1 MNWNPYFRLWSCSLS
16 HAHRQVRCT
25 STNVMISSWNDNF
38 SFLFT
43 GKQPHFMQTGKWI
56 TQLPA
61 CLLLVFTS
69 SWISHKVTVC
79 VYVCVCVLNELTL
92 LLVRV
97 SHTSI
102 WVIHTLFTC
111 QHCTVLQKNAK
122 AQKAA
127 TEDLTSFCYWQYK
140 LLFTVYMRSCS
151 ATVSKFLNRVYCL
164 IFLFKLGT

>member
-79 VYVCVCVLNELTL
+79 VYVCVCVKWTDASSGKSVSHFNMSDSHLIYLSTLHCVTKKCKSTKGSYRRSNLVL
-92 LLVRV
+92 LLTIQTAIY
-97 SHTSI
+97 SLH
-102 WVIHTLFTC
+102 
-111 QHCTVLQKNAK
+111 
-122 AQKAA
+122 
-127 TEDLTSFCYWQYK
+127 EK
-140 LLFTVYMRSCS
+140 LLCYCIKM
-151 ATVSKFLNRVYCL
+151 SK
-164 IFLFKLGT
+164 

>member
-111 QHCTVLQKNAK
+111 QHCTVLQKKCESTKGSYRRSNLVLL
-122 AQKAA
+122 
-127 TEDLTSFCYWQYK
+127 LTIQTAIYSLHEK
-140 LLFTVYMRSCS
+140 LLCYCIKI
-151 ATVSKFLNRVYCL
+151 SK
-164 IFLFKLGT
+164 